1 MRWRLLPEAKGFLR
15 TRTEGTNNMDT
26 PLHRDEAI
34 RTIIADHTRALKALR
49 VEAGKKAVCEGDIT
63 AGAVNV
69 LVGPGAADRHAKYW
83 LRTAYHRDTPFSAWE
98 RGVSVVAEVLPG
110 PGDQLEALYELDH
123 NFRARHG
130 GTVH

>member
-1 MRWRLLPEAKGFLR
+1 MS
-15 TRTEGTNNMDT
+15 T

-34 RTIIADHTRALKALR
+34 RTIIADHARALKALR
-49 VEAGKKAVCEGDIT
+49 ADVGKKAACEGDIT

-69 LVGPGAADRHAKYW
+69 LVGPGSADRNAKYW

-98 RGVSVVAEVLPG
+98 RGVSIVAEVLPG
-110 PGDQLEALYELDH
+110 SGGDLRALYELDH
-123 NFRARHG
+123 NFRARQG